1 MECLETQDHDYWKS
15 ELTRSR
21 DVRLAHFYGVVCSL
35 LSLFA
40 VPSANIDDFFFGV
53 FVASDIPPES
63 RLYLDMT
70 YPEFCNL
77 QPATFSSRKA

>member
-1 MECLETQDHDYWKS
+1 MECLETQDPDYWKS

-21 DVRLAHFYGVVCSL
+21 MCDLPTFVVCSL

-40 VPSANIDDFFFGV
+40 VPSANIDDFFFWR
-53 FVASDIPPES
+53 FRRLRRSAFES

>member
-40 VPSANIDDFFFGV
+40 VPSANIDDFFFWR
-53 FVASDIPPES
+53 FR
-63 RLYLDMT
+63 RLRHS
-70 YPEFCNL
+70 
-77 QPATFSSRKA
+77 A